1 MERINI
7 PASIQNLDNMNKLQS
22 RENNT
27 PMNHQL
33 KNEEEQMKDSI
44 ARLHKANEAEKA
56 EQEKVDAKKKRDEKK
71 NKKRKVVNNREDVE
85 SPDENSDHRINR
97 GSSSGKFIDY
107 SA

>member
-22 RENNT
+22 RENNM
-27 PMNHQL
+27 PLNHQL
-33 KNEEEQMKDSI
+33 KNEEEQMKDT
-44 ARLHKANEAEKA
+44 AERLHKANEAEKA
-56 EQEKVDAKKKRDEKK
+56 EKEKVDEKKKREEKQK
-71 NKKRKVVNNREDVE
+71 QKRKIINNREDAE
-85 SPDENSDHRINR
+85 GDDENGDHRINR